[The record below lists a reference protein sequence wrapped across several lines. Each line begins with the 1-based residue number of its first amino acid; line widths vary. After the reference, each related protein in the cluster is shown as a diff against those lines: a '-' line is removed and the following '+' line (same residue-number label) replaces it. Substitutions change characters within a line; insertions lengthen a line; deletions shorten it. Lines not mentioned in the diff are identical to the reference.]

1 VARVRHVVAGKVEAQ
16 VRSQTQEPLV
26 RIVHSCDIHY
36 AEEVPN
42 GHGGTTLEMTTKTL
56 SAEAI
61 VPASKAIELAKDLAE
76 QIYDES
82 NNPCHS
88 YDCQNAKCKGWIA
101 TLNEL
106 REEYKHLQDREPDYE
121 VDLMSDDWYN
131 SLVNWALDYTK
142 EHELLDDFAKIASYA
157 LAEVTDEIIEELL
170 EAGYSPE
177 GIFNAF
183 SKYLD
188 ENEVLYQMCHLKDDY
203 PEVAEFL
210 KEMNFNCDEE

>member
-1 VARVRHVVAGKVEAQ
+1 MVAGKVEAQ
-16 VRSQTQEPLV
+16 VGSQAKEPLI
-26 RIVHSCDIHY
+26 RIVHTCDIHY
-36 AEEVPN
+36 AKEVPN
-42 GHGGTTLEMTTKTL
+42 GHGGTQLTMTSKTL

-82 NNPCHS
+82 NNPCRS

-106 REEYKHLQDREPDYE
+106 REEYKDLQDRDADYE
-121 VDLMSDDWYN
+121 VHVFDEDGTSELIE
-131 SLVNWALDYTK
+131 WALNYTK
-142 EHELLDDFAKIASYA
+142 EHGLLEDYAKIASYA
-157 LAEVTDEIIEELL
+157 LAEVDDQVLEELL

-177 GIFNAF
+177 EVYKAF

-188 ENEVLYQMCHLKDDY
+188 ENEVLYQMCHLRDRY
-203 PEVAEFL
+203 EEVAKFL
-210 KEMNFNCDEE
+210 KEQEYECDEE

>member
-1 VARVRHVVAGKVEAQ
+1 MVAGKVEAQ
-16 VRSQTQEPLV
+16 VRSQVKEPLV

-106 REEYKHLQDREPDYE
+106 REEYKDLQDKEPDYDLE
-121 VDLMSDDWYN
+121 LMSDNWN
-131 SLVNWALDYTK
+131 SDLIYWAFEYTK
-142 EHELLDDFAKIASYA
+142 EHGLIDDYAHLARYA
-157 LAEVTDEIIEELL
+157 LPEVNDEVIQELL

-177 GIFNAF
+177 EIFNAF
-183 SKYLD
+183 SKYIED
-188 ENEVLYQMCHLKDDY
+188 YEILYQMCYLKDDY

-210 KEMNFNCDEE
+210 KEQEYECDEE